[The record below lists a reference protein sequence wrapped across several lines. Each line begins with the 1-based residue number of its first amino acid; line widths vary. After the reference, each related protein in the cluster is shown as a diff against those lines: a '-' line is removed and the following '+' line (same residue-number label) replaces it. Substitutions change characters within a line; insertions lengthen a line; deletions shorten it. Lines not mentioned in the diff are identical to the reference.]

1 MHFADEILEEDS
13 KEQDSQGSSIS
24 DNIRNKSRISNKGYS
39 MNKMS
44 ELSLGNLKAQANKN
58 YSNISAFGKHS
69 SMTNAN
75 LNNNRNRKYHKSQK
89 E

>member
-1 MHFADEILEEDS
+1 MHFTDEILEEDS

-24 DNIRNKSRISNKGYS
+24 DNIRNKSRISKGIS

-44 ELSLGNLKAQANKN
+44 ELSLSNLKAQPNKN

-75 LNNNRNRKYHKSQK
+75 INDNRNRKYHKSQK